1 MIQLVIFDWDGTL
14 MDSALK
20 ITRCIQAAAR
30 ELEIPEPSY
39 DESKVVI
46 GLGLNE
52 AMQRLFPQI
61 PDAKITQLVEAYKH
75 HFVHNDK
82 TEQELFSGVREGL
95 ERINATG
102 AMVAVATGK
111 SRVGLDR
118 VLDIADLRS
127 QFVTTRCADE
137 SRTKPHPQM
146 LHDILDFT
154 AIPNKNAIMIGDT
167 SFDMDMAH
175 NADMTGLAVSYGVH
189 SHDTLLQTKA
199 RSLVHSFDEVLSW
212 LDQNGLEKAFS

>member
-1 MIQLVIFDWDGTL
+1 
-14 MDSALK
+14 
-20 ITRCIQAAAR
+20 
-30 ELEIPEPSY
+30 
-39 DESKVVI
+39 
-46 GLGLNE
+46 
-52 AMQRLFPQI
+52 
-61 PDAKITQLVEAYKH
+61 
-75 HFVHNDK
+75 
-82 TEQELFSGVREGL
+82 
-95 ERINATG
+95 
-102 AMVAVATGK
+102 
-111 SRVGLDR
+111 
-118 VLDIADLRS
+118 
-127 QFVTTRCADE
+127 
-137 SRTKPHPQM
+137 M